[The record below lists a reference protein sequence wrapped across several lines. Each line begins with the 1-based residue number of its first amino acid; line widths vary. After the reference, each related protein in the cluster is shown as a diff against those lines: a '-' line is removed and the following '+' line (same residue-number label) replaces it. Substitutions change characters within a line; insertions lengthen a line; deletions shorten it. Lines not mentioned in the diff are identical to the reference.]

1 MATAEKT
8 RKKPEKKPKPRD
20 ISKPVMKTTG
30 YDRVSS
36 SMISICLGL
45 IIGVVCL
52 GVLWATNRIPKPP
65 DPVPLE
71 FLDLGGG
78 VEDGTPDET
87 LELESP
93 EPETD
98 DPSLAE
104 EESEE
109 TEIQEVLDNVV
120 ELSDQASEQVQ
131 QQYEMAA
138 MNTGKPGSA
147 TGTGRRPLGSGNGA
161 PGFPREQRWFVRF
174 SDQGTLNEYTGQLDF
189 FGIEMGV
196 LKKSGSIQY
205 LSNLSAAR
213 PATRTANSGKGEN
226 RMYMTW
232 RGGNRKQGDL
242 KIFRKAGVD
251 VGADL
256 ILHFYPPKT
265 EALLADLELKY
276 RNRKPEEI
284 RRTYFVVQGSPGN
297 YQFIVNKQS
306 YFR

>member
-1 MATAEKT
+1 M
-8 RKKPEKKPKPRD
+8 
-20 ISKPVMKTTG
+20 STTS

-36 SMISICLGL
+36 TMIAVCLAL
-45 IIGVVCL
+45 IIAVIWL
-52 GVLWATNRIPKPP
+52 GVIWATNRIPKPP
-65 DPVPLE
+65 DAVPIEL
-71 FLDLGGG
+71 LDLGGG
-78 VEDGTPDET
+78 VEDGEPDET

-104 EESEE
+104 EVSEE
-109 TEIQEVLDNVV
+109 TEISEMLDNVV

-131 QQYEMAA
+131 QQFETAA

-147 TGTGRRPLGSGNGA
+147 SGTGRRPLGSGSGA
-161 PGFPREQRWFVRF
+161 PGFPREQRWFIRF

-196 LKKSGSIQY
+196 LKTSGSIQY

-213 PATRTANSGKGEN
+213 PAVRSANSGKGEN

-242 KIFRKAGVD
+242 KIFKKAGVD
-251 VGADL
+251 VGSNL

-265 EALLADLELKY
+265 EAMLADLEMKY

-297 YQFIVNKQS
+297 YTFVVNKQS